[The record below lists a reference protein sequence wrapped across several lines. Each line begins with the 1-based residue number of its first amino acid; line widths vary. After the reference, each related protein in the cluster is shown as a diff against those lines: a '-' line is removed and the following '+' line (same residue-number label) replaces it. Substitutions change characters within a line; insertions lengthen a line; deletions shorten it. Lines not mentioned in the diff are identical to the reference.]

1 MVVSNIF
8 DFHPYLGKWSN
19 LTNIFQM
26 GCFNHQLVIQFG
38 GLKHVCKTCGDDAS
52 SQFNWGLKPSIEGWS
67 HTPPKTSMTGWK
79 IHHLKMYF
87 LLNMGIFQ
95 LVMLVFR
102 GVYVFLFK
110 NYHPLS
116 HGQHWTPCSALD
128 ETRHCSR
135 EFSLKPQFFGYL
147 KCGII
152 WFGKGIQ
159 SQWKRWMDVPESKK

>member
-1 MVVSNIF
+1 M
-8 DFHPYLGKWSN
+8 
-19 LTNIFQM
+19 
-26 GCFNHQLVIQFG
+26 IQFDQYFSD
-38 GLKHVCKTCGDDAS
+38 GLVQPPTSYSIRWFETFVSDLRQVDAS
-52 SQFNWGLKPSIEGWS
+52 WWVFFQFNWGLKPSIGVWS
-67 HTPPKTSMTGWK
+67 HTPPKTSMTGCK
-79 IHHLKMYF
+79 IYHLKMDF

-110 NYHPLS
+110 NYHPLP

-147 KCGII
+147 KREII
-152 WFGKGIQ
+152 WFGKGI
-159 SQWKRWMDVPESKK
+159 

>member
-1 MVVSNIF
+1 MVWNICVR
-8 DFHPYLGKWSN
+8 PAEMMQVPN
-19 LTNIFQM
+19 
-26 GCFNHQLVIQFG
+26 
-38 GLKHVCKTCGDDAS
+38 
-52 SQFNWGLKPSIEGWS
+52 SIEGWS

-110 NYHPLS
+110 NYHPLP

-147 KCGII
+147 KRGII

-159 SQWKRWMDVPESKK
+159 SQWKRWMDVPESKNSSVWVGTPSYNTAIFHDPWSKT